1 MTSQHEEKKTARV
14 LAIYDQIIRGE
25 TVNKQKWAENLGVS
39 DKTIQR
45 DLKEIEDYLQ
55 KLYPES
61 EVSYDLKRQGH
72 RLFREGSM
80 ALSDHDIFAVIK
92 VLLDAR
98 AFNEIEMEKI
108 LDHLLHLSYNRKAIE
123 LAIGN
128 ERQFYQPVKHGK
140 DLIEQIWDFSQGV
153 QNHQVLDVQYQKQD
167 GTVKAYKI
175 NPLGLLFNEY
185 YFYVIAEIN
194 GKDNSVSLV
203 FRLDRFRNYD
213 FCEDDLRFTTDYGTR
228 FEESKFRD
236 KIQFMYTG
244 ELTTIRFR
252 FSGPSL
258 EAVRDRLP
266 TAKVEKTEDGVTT
279 LSARVYGEGVKKWL
293 LSQGDWVEVL
303 SPPSYRKEMV
313 EMIERMR
320 GKYGENK

>member
-1 MTSQHEEKKTARV
+1 MKSQYDEKKTARV

-25 TVNKQKWAENLGVS
+25 TVNKQKWAEKQGVS

-55 KLYPES
+55 ALYPES
-61 EVSYDLKRQGH
+61 EVAYDRKRQGH

-80 ALSDHDIFAVIK
+80 ALSDHDIFAVAK

-98 AFNEIEMEKI
+98 AFSENEMKEI
-108 LDHLLHLSYNRKAIE
+108 LDHLLRLSYNRKAIE

-128 ERQFYQPVKHGK
+128 ERQFYKPVKHGQ
-140 DLIEQIWDFSQGV
+140 DLIERIWDFSQSV
-153 QNHQVLDVQYQKQD
+153 QHHQVLDVKYQKLD
-167 GTVKAYKI
+167 CTVKAYKI
-175 NPLGLLFNEY
+175 NPLGLMFNEY

-194 GKDNSVSLV
+194 GKENPVSLV
-203 FRLDRFRNYD
+203 FRLDRFLDYTFAKD
-213 FCEDDLRFTTDYGTR
+213 EQRFTIDYGNR
-228 FEESKFRD
+228 FQESEFRD
-236 KIQFMYTG
+236 RIQFMYTG
-244 ELTTIRFR
+244 KLTTIRFR

-258 EAVRDRLP
+258 EAVQDRLP
-266 TAKVEKTEDGVTT
+266 TAIVEKTEDGVTT

-293 LSQGDWVEVL
+293 LSQGDWVEVI

-320 GKYGENK
+320 GKYGEE